1 MFTSSFQFPPFASIS
16 CSSLCKCVISCS
28 LSHSLTAFTSYSDS
42 TLWFLWGR
50 QTSPEASFYN
60 SVYFSKW
67 IREAGEL
74 FKLTSY
80 AAVLKSI
87 VTFATYWSLS
97 ATRLFI
103 PSSQLTGCPKSSVQP
118 SSSRICSVVAFST
131 EHNVQPVLS
140 SLSQPPLADDGHTHV
155 VKGCVTV
162 LIKLGLIEK
171 TRHPAELLCFSEG
184 KETFK

>member
-103 PSSQLTGCPKSSVQP
+103 PSSQLTAAQSHP
-118 SSSRICSVVAFST
+118 SSHPAPGSALWLLLAPNTMYSPSC
-131 EHNVQPVLS
+131 LL
-140 SLSQPPLADDGHTHV
+140 SLSLRSPMMG
-155 VKGCVTV
+155 
-162 LIKLGLIEK
+162 
-171 TRHPAELLCFSEG
+171 TRTLLKAALLF
-184 KETFK
+184 